1 MPVVSNYNNKKIK
14 GLIKKN
20 KYWFLLSIW
29 GVTVFSIWLLAF
41 YPGLMTPDSLDQ
53 WSQAKSFS
61 FSNHHPYIH
70 TLIIALIQ
78 RVIYSPAAVAFV
90 QILLAACI
98 PAFFIN
104 LLIKNNYKK
113 APLIGIFLVYTFLP
127 SIGLYNITLWKD
139 IAYTNMLFLIT
150 ILILQNIL
158 KNVHLEDFKVDRA
171 SIAKLV
177 LAAGVFGITS
187 LLRHNGII
195 FLFIIPVSYYLLKI
209 YTLKKSVVL
218 FALCLTFF
226 IFFNNILF
234 GFLHVQKQ
242 NFINASVLIHMVAA
256 AFNDGYLPLEEEKVV
271 IEKLVPI
278 SNLKGSYTCNTS
290 NNLVYNNPEY
300 NYSILNNDSYMGEFY
315 KTSISIISKNIKQV
329 LANRLCMAYNLF
341 GFSRSVESRFL
352 YSVFSNDPDYVE
364 KNNLPPSTNNFLTE
378 TLSKYVTSTSQNR
391 YTYNLFWNIPI
402 YIGLLFLIVILK
414 REKKVTVFVF
424 FALVN
429 LVPLAIGGVGPD
441 FRFVYSVMVFG
452 LFSISFLL
460 EKKKSETPQYLQ
472 NTHQG

>member
-1 MPVVSNYNNKKIK
+1 M
-14 GLIKKN
+14 
-20 KYWFLLSIW
+20 
-29 GVTVFSIWLLAF
+29 
-41 YPGLMTPDSLDQ
+41 
-53 WSQAKSFS
+53 
-61 FSNHHPYIH
+61 
-70 TLIIALIQ
+70 
-78 RVIYSPAAVAFV
+78 
-90 QILLAACI
+90 
-98 PAFFIN
+98 
-104 LLIKNNYKK
+104 
-113 APLIGIFLVYTFLP
+113 
-127 SIGLYNITLWKD
+127 
-139 IAYTNMLFLIT
+139 
-150 ILILQNIL
+150 
-158 KNVHLEDFKVDRA
+158 
-171 SIAKLV
+171 
-177 LAAGVFGITS
+177 
-187 LLRHNGII
+187 
-195 FLFIIPVSYYLLKI
+195 
-209 YTLKKSVVL
+209 
-218 FALCLTFF
+218 
-226 IFFNNILF
+226 
-234 GFLHVQKQ
+234 LHVQKQ

-256 AFNDGYLPLEEEKVV
+256 AFNGGYTPLEEEKVV
-271 IEKLVPI
+271 IERLVPI
-278 SNLKGSYTCNTS
+278 SNLKEKYTCITS
-290 NNLVYNNPEY
+290 NNLVYNNPDYY
-300 NYSILNNDSYMGEFY
+300 NYSILNNDSYMDEFY
-315 KTSISIISKNIKQV
+315 KTSIGIIIKNIKQV